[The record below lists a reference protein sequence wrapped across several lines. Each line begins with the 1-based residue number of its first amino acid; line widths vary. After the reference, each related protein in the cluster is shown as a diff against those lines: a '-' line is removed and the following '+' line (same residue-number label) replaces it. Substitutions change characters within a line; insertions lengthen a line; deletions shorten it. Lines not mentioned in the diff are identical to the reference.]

1 MASAASPS
9 TLQSPLIICIDPN
22 CCHPLLAFFE
32 SFCAIN
38 GVRPFKETLIAD
50 TSLSL
55 SEWEKMVVSGPQCSS
70 EDMHM
75 DQAKTEAVQK
85 LMEELHCVYL
95 HFCPGHQFWFRRALK
110 ALTAHA
116 FFNEISCVFMLKEKT
131 VEEDQNMV
139 DLSPEQKLK
148 TVVQQTRAGLEDPR
162 VSAMLQTR
170 YPIIQDLDLAQS
182 ILFETMRQEILAK
195 CEDESLLPLFESAIL
210 ESLRGL

>member
-1 MASAASPS
+1 MASAASSS
-9 TLQSPLIICIDPN
+9 TLQSPPIICIDPD
-22 CCHPLLAFFE
+22 CCHLLLAIFE
-32 SFCAIN
+32 RFCAIN
-38 GVRPFKETLIAD
+38 GKRPFEETLIAD
-50 TSLSL
+50 ISLSL
-55 SEWEKMVVSGPQCSS
+55 SEWEKMVASGPQRRS

-85 LMEELHCVYL
+85 LMEELHSVYL

-110 ALTAHA
+110 ALTAHD
-116 FFNEISCVFMLKEKT
+116 FFNEISFVFMLKEKT
-131 VEEDQNMV
+131 VEEDQSMV

-182 ILFETMRQEILAK
+182 IVFDMMRQEILAK
-195 CEDESLLPLFESAIL
+195 CEDERLLPLFESAVL